1 MRISRVLLNAVPSAF
16 FVVTLGARGFNMWM
30 ECQRPRGLY
39 TGFCPMP
46 RTRLNVLPAGTRP
59 SLFGGD

>member
-1 MRISRVLLNAVPSAF
+1 MQLRRARGNLK
-16 FVVTLGARGFNMWM
+16 GARGFNMWM
-30 ECQRPRGLY
+30 ENQRPRGLY
-39 TGFCPMP
+39 TGSCPMP

>member
-1 MRISRVLLNAVPSAF
+1 
-16 FVVTLGARGFNMWM
+16 MWVDY
-30 ECQRPRGLY
+30 QRPRRPYIGSS
-39 TGFCPMP
+39 PMP